1 MARVTTPFEK
11 RLQTGPIVVADG
23 GMGTLVSG
31 AVPRLRFPE
40 EANIRSPETVVSL
53 HVSFINAGADLIE
66 TNTFGANRRKLAAHH
81 LEDEVERINSSG
93 VKLAREARE
102 IAGRDVYI
110 AGSVG
115 PLGDHGDLVQEQRHE
130 IFVEQAAA
138 LQARGVDLFLVETF
152 FELDELLTALAAVQ
166 SVSSLPVVAMLT
178 FDEQG
183 ETLGG
188 VTARR
193 AVEALSD
200 SDLAAV
206 GANHGAGVHAALTA
220 LNEMHDA
227 DGALALAAMPN
238 MGLASLAGS
247 RVVFPHATPDYF
259 ADFAAHAR
267 DLGARIIG
275 GCCGTTPIEIAAI
288 AAAVKEQRA
297 PSSPL
302 VIQEREVTLSVVEQ
316 AEDTRLARMFREGE
330 WVTSV
335 QLDPPLGGNH
345 RGMLEIAAALENGGA
360 SFVDVNDN
368 ATARAGMSALMLS
381 TAIQRATTLETIPHL
396 TTRDATVL
404 GLESQLLGAHAEGI
418 RNVLAVTGD
427 PPEVGDYPGSSGV
440 YEVDAI
446 GLVQLISHLNR
457 GEDFNGRAIDAGT
470 SFFTGVAVNPS
481 ADDLDLELERYRR
494 KIEAGADFAMT
505 QIIFDLELLDRFLDR
520 FGGPSPIP
528 VLVGIFPV
536 WSHPLALRLHNEVP
550 GIVVP
555 DRVQEA
561 LRDAGPDGP
570 RVGMELARELVEAS
584 RSRAEGV
591 YLVAPFRRPLGILE
605 LLADAA

>member
-1 MARVTTPFEK
+1 
-11 RLQTGPIVVADG
+11 
-23 GMGTLVSG
+23 
-31 AVPRLRFPE
+31 
-40 EANIRSPETVVSL
+40 
-53 HVSFINAGADLIE
+53 
-66 TNTFGANRRKLAAHH
+66 FGANRRKLAAHH

-110 AGSVG
+110 AGSIG
-115 PLGDHGDLVQEQRHE
+115 PLGDHGDLAQEERHE
-130 IFVEQAAA
+130 IFVEQATA

-152 FELDELLTALAAVQ
+152 FELEELLTAIAAVR
-166 SVSSLPVVAMLT
+166 SVSSLALVALLT

-193 AVEALSD
+193 AVEALAD

-220 LNEMHDA
+220 LNEMHA
-227 DGALALAAMPN
+227 VDGKLALAAMPN

-247 RVVFPHATPDYF
+247 RLVFPHATPEYF

-267 DLGARIIG
+267 DLGAKIIG

-316 AEDTRLARMFREGE
+316 VEDTRLARMFREGE

-345 RGMLEIAAALENGGA
+345 RGMLEICAGLEDGGV

-381 TAIQRATTLETIPHL
+381 TAIERSTSLESIPHL
-396 TTRDATVL
+396 TTRDSTVL

-418 RNVLAVTGD
+418 RNILAVTGD

-457 GEDFNGRAIDAGT
+457 GEDFNGRGIDAAT
-470 SFFTGVAVNPS
+470 SFFTGVALNPT
-481 ADDLDLELERYRR
+481 ADDLDVEVERFRR
-494 KIEAGADFAMT
+494 KLEAGADFAMT
-505 QIIFDLELLDRFLDR
+505 QLIFDLELLDRFLDR

-528 VLVGIFPV
+528 VLVGVIPI
-536 WSHPLALRLHNEVP
+536 WSHPLAVRFHNEVP

-555 DRVQEA
+555 DHVQEA

-570 RVGMELARELVEAS
+570 KVGMDIARELIEAS
-584 RSRAEGV
+584 RSRAQGV

>member
-1 MARVTTPFEK
+1 VATPFEK
-11 RLQTGPIVVADG
+11 RLQNGPIIVGDG
-23 GMGTLVSG
+23 GMGTLVTG

-40 EANIRSPETVVSL
+40 EANLRSPETVVSL

-66 TNTFGANRRKLAAHH
+66 TNTFGANRRKLAAHY
-81 LEDEVERINSSG
+81 LEDQVAEINSAG

-102 IAGRDVYI
+102 IAGRDIYI
-110 AGSVG
+110 AGSIG
-115 PLGDHGDLVQEQRHE
+115 PLGDHAHLSAQDRQEVFE
-130 IFVEQAAA
+130 EQATA

-152 FELDELLTALAAVQ
+152 FELDELLTAIEAVR

-188 VTARR
+188 VTARK
-193 AVEALSD
+193 AVEALAGLC
-200 SDLAAV
+200 LAAV

-220 LNEMHDA
+220 LNEMHAA
-227 DGALALAAMPN
+227 DGEIALAAMPN
-238 MGLASLAGS
+238 MGLASLAGN

-267 DLGARIIG
+267 DLGAKLIG
-275 GCCGTTPIEIAAI
+275 GCCGTTPIEIGAI
-288 AAAVKEQRA
+288 AAAVKEERA
-297 PSSPL
+297 ASSPL
-302 VIQEREVTLSVVEQ
+302 VIQEREVMLSVVEQ
-316 AEDTRLARMFREGE
+316 AVDTRLARMFREKQ

-345 RGMLEIAAALENGGA
+345 RGMLEISAALEDGGA
-360 SFVDVNDN
+360 SFVDINDN

-381 TAIQRATTLETIPHL
+381 TAIERSTGLETIPHL

-418 RNVLAVTGD
+418 RNILAVTGD

-446 GLVQLISHLNR
+446 GLVDLISHLNR
-457 GEDFNGRAIDAGT
+457 GEDYNGRAIDAAT

-481 ADDLDLELERYRR
+481 ADDLDLEIDRYRR
-494 KIEAGADFAMT
+494 KLEAGADFAMT

-528 VLVGIFPV
+528 ILVGVFPV

-555 DRVQEA
+555 QRVQDA

-570 RVGMELARELVEAS
+570 QVGMELARELVEAS
-584 RSRAEGV
+584 RGRAEGV

>member
-1 MARVTTPFEK
+1 
-11 RLQTGPIVVADG
+11 
-23 GMGTLVSG
+23 
-31 AVPRLRFPE
+31 
-40 EANIRSPETVVSL
+40 
-53 HVSFINAGADLIE
+53 
-66 TNTFGANRRKLAAHH
+66 
-81 LEDEVERINSSG
+81 
-93 VKLAREARE
+93 
-102 IAGRDVYI
+102 
-110 AGSVG
+110 
-115 PLGDHGDLVQEQRHE
+115 
-130 IFVEQAAA
+130 
-138 LQARGVDLFLVETF
+138 
-152 FELDELLTALAAVQ
+152 
-166 SVSSLPVVAMLT
+166 MLT

-193 AVEALSD
+193 SVEALAGTG
-200 SDLAAV
+200 LAAI

-220 LNEMHDA
+220 LNEMHAA
-227 DGALALAAMPN
+227 DGDLALAAMPN

-267 DLGARIIG
+267 DLGAMIIG
-275 GCCGTTPIEIAAI
+275 GCCGTTPREIGAI
-288 AAAVKEQRA
+288 AAAVKEQRTA
-297 PSSPL
+297 SSPL
-302 VIQEREVTLSVVEQ
+302 VIQEREVTLSIVEQ
-316 AEDTRLARMFREGE
+316 AEDTRLARMFREGQ

-345 RGMLEIAAALENGGA
+345 RGMLEIAAALEAGGA
-360 SFVDVNDN
+360 SFVDINDN

-381 TAIQRATTLETIPHL
+381 TAIERSTGLETIPHL

-446 GLVQLISHLNR
+446 GLVQLLSHLNR
-457 GEDFNGRAIDAGT
+457 GEDFNGKAIDSAT

-481 ADDLDLELERYRR
+481 ADDLELELDRYRQ

-505 QIIFDLELLDRFLDR
+505 QIIFDLELLDQFLER

-528 VLVGIFPV
+528 ILVGIFPV

-550 GIVVP
+550 GIIVP
-555 DRVQEA
+555 ERIQEA
-561 LRDAGPDGP
+561 LRTAGPDGP

>member
-1 MARVTTPFEK
+1 MATPFEK
-11 RLQTGPIVVADG
+11 RLQNGPIVVADG
-23 GMGTLVSG
+23 GMGTLISG

-40 EANIRSPETVVSL
+40 EANLASPETVVSL

-66 TNTFGANRRKLAAHH
+66 TNTFGANRRKLAAHR
-81 LEDEVERINSSG
+81 LDDEVGKINSAG
-93 VKLAREARE
+93 AKLARDARE
-102 IAGRDVYI
+102 ISGRDVYI
-110 AGSVG
+110 GGSIG
-115 PLGDHGDLVQEQRHE
+115 PLGDHGDLSQDERHE
-130 IFVEQAAA
+130 IFSEQAAA
-138 LQARGVDLFLVETF
+138 LQARGVDLFIVETF
-152 FELDELLTALAAVQ
+152 FELDELLTALAAVR
-166 SVSSLPVVAMLT
+166 SISSLPVVAMLT

-188 VTARR
+188 VSARK
-193 AVEALSD
+193 AVEALAEAG
-200 SDLAAV
+200 LAAV

-227 DGALALAAMPN
+227 DGKLALAAMPN
-238 MGLASLAGS
+238 MGLASLSGS

-267 DLGARIIG
+267 DLGAKIIG
-275 GCCGTTPIEIAAI
+275 GCCGTTPTEISAI

-297 PSSPL
+297 ASSPL

-316 AEDTRLARMFREGE
+316 AEDTRLASMFREGH

-345 RGMLEIAAALENGGA
+345 RGMLEIAAALEDGGA
-360 SFVDVNDN
+360 SFVDINDN

-381 TAIQRATTLETIPHL
+381 TAIERSTALETIPHL

-418 RNVLAVTGD
+418 RNILAVTGD

-446 GLVQLISHLNR
+446 GLTQLITHLNR
-457 GEDFNGRAIDAGT
+457 GEDYNGRAIDAAT
-470 SFFTGVAVNPS
+470 SFFTGVAVNPT
-481 ADDLDLELERYRR
+481 ADDLDVEVERFRR
-494 KIEAGADFAMT
+494 KLDAGADFAMT
-505 QIIFDLELLDRFLDR
+505 QIIFDLELLDQFFER

-528 VLVGIFPV
+528 VLVGVFPV

-555 DRVQEA
+555 DHIQEA
-561 LRDAGPDGP
+561 LRAAGPEGP
-570 RVGMELARELVEAS
+570 KVGMELARELVEAS
-584 RSRAEGV
+584 RSRAQGV

>member
-1 MARVTTPFEK
+1 M
-11 RLQTGPIVVADG
+11 
-23 GMGTLVSG
+23 
-31 AVPRLRFPE
+31 
-40 EANIRSPETVVSL
+40 RS
-53 HVSFINAGADLIE
+53 I
-66 TNTFGANRRKLAAHH
+66 
-81 LEDEVERINSSG
+81 
-93 VKLAREARE
+93 
-102 IAGRDVYI
+102 
-110 AGSVG
+110 
-115 PLGDHGDLVQEQRHE
+115 
-130 IFVEQAAA
+130 
-138 LQARGVDLFLVETF
+138 
-152 FELDELLTALAAVQ
+152 
-166 SVSSLPVVAMLT
+166 SSLPIVAMLT

-188 VTARR
+188 VTARK
-193 AVEALSD
+193 AVEALSEGG
-200 SDLAAV
+200 LAAV

-267 DLGARIIG
+267 DLGAKIIG
-275 GCCGTTPIEIAAI
+275 GCCGTTPTEIRAI
-288 AAAVKEQRA
+288 AAAVREERTA
-297 PSSPL
+297 SSPL
-302 VIQEREVTLSVVEQ
+302 VIQEREVTLSIVEQ
-316 AEDTRLARMFREGE
+316 AEDTRLARMFREGH

-345 RGMLEIAAALENGGA
+345 RGMLEIAAALEDGGA
-360 SFVDVNDN
+360 SFVDINDN

-381 TAIQRATTLETIPHL
+381 TAIERSTALETIPHL

-418 RNVLAVTGD
+418 RNILAVTGD

-446 GLVQLISHLNR
+446 GLTQLISQLNR
-457 GEDFNGRAIDAGT
+457 GEDYNGRSIDAAT
-470 SFFTGVAVNPS
+470 SFFTGVALNPT
-481 ADDLDLELERYRR
+481 ADDLDVEVERYRR
-494 KIEAGADFAMT
+494 KLDAGADFAMT
-505 QIIFDLELLDRFLDR
+505 QIIFDLELLDRFFDR

-528 VLVGIFPV
+528 VLVGVFPV

-555 DRVQEA
+555 DHVQEA

-570 RVGMELARELVEAS
+570 KVGMELARELVEAS

>member
-1 MARVTTPFEK
+1 MATPFEK
-11 RLQTGPIVVADG
+11 RLQNGPIVVADG

-40 EANIRSPETVVSL
+40 EANLRSPETVVSL

-66 TNTFGANRRKLAAHH
+66 TNTFGANRRKLKAHH
-81 LEDEVERINSSG
+81 LEDQVEPINSAG

-102 IAGRDVYI
+102 IAGTDVYI
-110 AGSVG
+110 AGSIG
-115 PLGDHGDLVQEQRHE
+115 PLGDHGELKPDERRE
-130 IFVEQAAA
+130 IFGEQASAQ
-138 LQARGVDLFLVETF
+138 QARGVDLFLVETF
-152 FELDELLTALAAVQ
+152 FELDELLTAIEAVRG
-166 SVSSLPVVAMLT
+166 VSSLPVVAMLT

-200 SDLAAV
+200 LGLAAV
-206 GANHGAGVHAALTA
+206 GANHGQGVHAALTA
-220 LNEMHDA
+220 LNEMHDV
-227 DGALALAAMPN
+227 DGQIALAAMPN

-247 RVVFPHATPDYF
+247 RVVFPHATPEYF
-259 ADFAAHAR
+259 SDFAAHAR
-267 DLGARIIG
+267 DLGAKIIG
-275 GCCGTTPIEIAAI
+275 GCCGTTPIEIGAI
-288 AAAVKEQRA
+288 AAAVKEERTA
-297 PSSPL
+297 SSPL

-316 AEDTRLARMFREGE
+316 PEETRLAAMFREDR

-345 RGMLEIAAALENGGA
+345 RGMLEIAAALEDGGA
-360 SFVDVNDN
+360 SFVDINDN

-381 TAIQRATTLETIPHL
+381 TAIQRATALETIPHL

-446 GLVQLISHLNR
+446 GLVQLITHLNR
-457 GEDFNGRAIDAGT
+457 GEDYNGRAIDAAT

-481 ADDLDLELERYRR
+481 ADDLDLEIDRYRR
-494 KIEAGADFAMT
+494 KLDAGADFAMT
-505 QIIFDLELLDRFLDR
+505 QIIFDLEYLDRFLDR

-528 VLVGIFPV
+528 ILVGVFPV

-550 GIVVP
+550 GIIVP
-555 DRVQEA
+555 DRVQDA

-584 RSRAEGV
+584 RGRAAGV